1 MIQYIIESIAFQ
13 FVFIV
18 TYDVFLR
25 RETFFQ
31 WNRVYLIGSYI
42 ISLVLPAIKIGAF
55 STALPDHFI
64 AYPEYLWYSNM
75 PEILV
80 TNSQPNWFAT
90 IPLEQKVLYG
100 GILVAFVIFMYKL
113 NQIRTLRKKGEVHYF
128 EKYTRVIISK
138 SATAFSF
145 FKTIFLGDQIREEHH
160 ESIIKHELVHI
171 TQKHTYDL
179 LFFELMRIINWFNP
193 LVYVYQKRISELH
206 EFIADSK
213 VEQTHKKEQYQ
224 LLLSQVFQ
232 TENISFINHFFK
244 SSIIKKRIVMLQK
257 QKSKQRYRLKYL
269 VLIPLIVSMLFYTSS
284 AQEIEDMA
292 QMEFQQEE
300 DAVLIQELN
309 REIET
314 EGKKANSLH
323 VNTIKSLGEDKIWN
337 KRVFFKNLLL
347 IGRDAKNHKV
357 IFGDDVEPIEIKQ
370 VPLPSSKLYEQYVD
384 RENSFKVLDKN
395 LNISL
400 PRDRFYVELI
410 SPSIGLSNNFYE
422 FKVESLKK
430 LSANEIRLLNA
441 KIEEVFKTKSFKNRL
456 ILTDGKTAIQTYRIK
471 NIFDESK
478 LQQRK
483 PAVPFGVV
491 DKVPVFPGC
500 ENEENR
506 RACFN
511 KMMQK
516 HISKNFRYPLK
527 AQELGIQGRVNLIF
541 TILENG
547 KIADLRMRGPHKLLE
562 DEAERIISKL
572 PKMTPGM
579 HKGKNV
585 NVPFSI
591 PITFKLSTDDVAN
604 QEPKGISISNNT
616 LNLKIEDYPLIM
628 LEGKEISKEEM
639 EEVDTSKIESIN
651 VLKNEK
657 ATEKYGAKGKNG
669 VIQITLKKE

>member
-55 STALPDHFI
+55 STALPDDFI
-64 AYPEYLWYSNM
+64 AYPEYLWHSNM

-80 TNSQPNWFAT
+80 ANSQPNWFAT

-100 GILVAFVIFMYKL
+100 GILVTFVIFMYKL

-284 AQEIEDMA
+284 AKSEEAKTNYESSNPEDK
-292 QMEFQQEE
+292 
-300 DAVLIQELN
+300 VLIAKINKEIDKDVIRLGSLEKVFEGLSDKLNKEKDTYISSKNEYFKIRLVQNRMFKNQNVKYRDYLTSNHSARDQVLPSNEEYENYLN
-309 REIET
+309 R
-314 EGKKANSLH
+314 KKTSH
-323 VNTIKSLGEDKIWN
+323 V
-337 KRVFFKNLLL
+337 
-347 IGRDAKNHKV
+347 
-357 IFGDDVEPIEIKQ
+357 
-370 VPLPSSKLYEQYVD
+370 
-384 RENSFKVLDKN
+384 
-395 LNISL
+395 
-400 PRDRFYVELI
+400 
-410 SPSIGLSNNFYE
+410 
-422 FKVESLKK
+422 
-430 LSANEIRLLNA
+430 
-441 KIEEVFKTKSFKNRL
+441 
-456 ILTDGKTAIQTYRIK
+456 
-471 NIFDESK
+471 FDESK
-478 LQQRK
+478 LQQKK
-483 PAVPFGVV
+483 PTVPFGMV

-516 HISKNFRYPLK
+516 HIRKNFRYPLK

-572 PKMTPGM
+572 PKMKPGM
-579 HKGKNV
+579 HKGENV

-591 PITFKLSTDDVAN
+591 PITFKLGSDDVAN

-657 ATEKYGAKGKNG
+657 ATEKYGAKGKKG